1 MTSLTVWM
9 KKQASTKLIRLM
21 TFLIHLWILQVTRE
35 KKLRVLRGE
44 YMAEIVYELEGLEKL
59 DKELKY
65 LSSHAVKVGVLW
77 SGGSLKS
84 NTDVQEYAIFN
95 EYGTSKIPA
104 RPFFRLSVGTANAQ
118 NEIKEYMKSQ
128 VEQVIQGGMTGQ
140 QAYENL
146 GTFVVQ
152 KIKKTIMSGNFAA
165 NDPKTVKAK
174 GQSTP
179 LIDTHSLFHSIDYEI
194 VGV

>member
-1 MTSLTVWM
+1 
-9 KKQASTKLIRLM
+9 
-21 TFLIHLWILQVTRE
+21 
-35 KKLRVLRGE
+35 
-44 YMAEIVYELEGLEKL
+44 MAEIVYELEGLKKL

-65 LSSHAVKVGVLW
+65 LQSHAVKVGVL
-77 SGGSLKS
+77 GNGSNNGVS
-84 NTDVQEYAIFN
+84 IQEYAIYN
-95 EYGTSKIPA
+95 EYGTSRIPK

-128 VEQVIQGGMTGQ
+128 VEQIIQGGMTGQ

-152 KIKKTIMSGNFAA
+152 KIKKTIAKGNFATL
-165 NDPKTVKAK
+165 NPQTIKKK
-174 GQSTP
+174 GHSKP
-179 LIDTHSLFHSIDYEI
+179 LMDTHSLYESIDYEI

>member
-1 MTSLTVWM
+1 M
-9 KKQASTKLIRLM
+9 AS
-21 TFLIHLWILQVTRE
+21 
-35 KKLRVLRGE
+35 
-44 YMAEIVYELEGLEKL
+44 IVEELGDLEKL

-95 EYGTSKIPA
+95 EYGTSKMPA
-104 RPFFRLSVGTANAQ
+104 RPFFRLSVGTDKAQ
-118 NEIKEYMKSQ
+118 NEIKEYIKKQ
-128 VEQVIQGGMTGQ
+128 VEQVIQGEITGQ

-152 KIKKTIMSGNFAA
+152 KIKKTIMSGNFAP

>member
-1 MTSLTVWM
+1 
-9 KKQASTKLIRLM
+9 
-21 TFLIHLWILQVTRE
+21 
-35 KKLRVLRGE
+35 
-44 YMAEIVYELEGLEKL
+44 MAEIIYQLEGLEKL

-65 LSSHAVKVGVLW
+65 LQAHAVKVGVLW

-104 RPFFRLSVGTANAQ
+104 RPFFRLSVGTDKAQ
-118 NEIKEYMKSQ
+118 NEIKEYIKKQ

-165 NDPKTVKAK
+165 LNPQTVKKK
-174 GQSTP
+174 GHSKP
-179 LIDTHSLFHSIDYEI
+179 LMDTHSLFHSIDYEI